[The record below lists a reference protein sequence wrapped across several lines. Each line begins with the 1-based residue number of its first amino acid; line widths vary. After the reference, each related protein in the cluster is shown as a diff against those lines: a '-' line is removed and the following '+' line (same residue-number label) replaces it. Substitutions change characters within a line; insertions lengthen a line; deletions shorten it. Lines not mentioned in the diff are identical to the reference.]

1 MNPARGEIWMI
12 NLNPA
17 KGREQAGIRP
27 ALIFSVN
34 GFNESAADLIIVVP
48 ITSKMKEIPLHV
60 RLEPHESGLRVESYV
75 KCEDIRSIS
84 KSRLMEKVGSAPQN
98 KMEEVEK
105 KLKLLL
111 GL

>member
-17 KGREQAGIRP
+17 KGREQTGIRP
-27 ALIFSVN
+27 AMIISVN
-34 GFNESAADLIIVVP
+34 GFNNSAADLIIAVP
-48 ITSKMKEIPLHV
+48 ITSKKREIPLHV
-60 RLEPHESGLRVESYV
+60 RLEPEESGLKVESFV

-84 KSRLMEKVGSAPQN
+84 KSRLMEKLGIVPEN
-98 KMEEVEK
+98 KMEEVER